1 MYTEKV
7 GGKLSAAV
15 FGFLLILAWGQLA
28 YEAKIIS
35 EDNMTGSKR
44 EQFLK
49 SRQGLN
55 AGRNRQRN
63 AGPMTTEARQNI
75 DPEVALAPSILQNR
89 N

>member
-44 EQFLK
+44 E
-49 SRQGLN
+49 
-55 AGRNRQRN
+55 
-63 AGPMTTEARQNI
+63 
-75 DPEVALAPSILQNR
+75 
-89 N
+89 